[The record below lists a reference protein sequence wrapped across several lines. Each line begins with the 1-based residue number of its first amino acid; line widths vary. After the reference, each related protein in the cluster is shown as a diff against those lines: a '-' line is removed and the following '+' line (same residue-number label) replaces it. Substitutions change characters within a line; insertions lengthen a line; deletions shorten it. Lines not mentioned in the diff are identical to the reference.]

1 MRKENPSIR
10 TEEPEDRLE
19 GRNPVLEALRA
30 GREIDK
36 IMILKGERE
45 GSIVRIAA
53 LAKEKGIV
61 VQEVEKQ
68 KLNALSVT
76 HAHQGVIAFCAAANY
91 KTVEELLAIA
101 EEKGEP
107 PFLLLLD
114 EINDPHNL
122 GSLLRTANC
131 AGVHGVIIP
140 KRRAVGLTA
149 TVAKA
154 SAGAVEYVPVAK
166 VTNLSQ
172 TIDRLKEAGVWIA
185 GADMD
190 GEATFTKANLDGAIC
205 LVIGNEGDGIGALV
219 KKKCDFLVKIPMK
232 GEINSLN
239 ASVAGSLLM
248 YEVVRQR
255 GEGKNN

>member
-1 MRKENPSIR
+1 MRKENPSNSAQ
-10 TEEPEDRLE
+10 EQEDRLE
-19 GRNPVLEALRA
+19 GRNPVMEALRA

-36 IMILKGERE
+36 ILILKGERE
-45 GSIVRIAA
+45 GSVVRIAA
-53 LAKEKGIV
+53 LAREKGIV

-68 KLNALSVT
+68 KLNALSET
-76 HAHQGVIAFCAAANY
+76 HAHQGVIAFCAAAKY
-91 KTVEELLAIA
+91 KTVEELLEIA
-101 EEKGEP
+101 KEKGEP

-131 AGVHGVIIP
+131 AGVHGVVIP

-172 TIDRLKEAGVWIA
+172 TIDRLKEAGLWIA

-190 GEATFTKANLDGAIC
+190 GATSFTEADFKGAIG
-205 LVIGNEGDGIGALV
+205 LVIGNEGEGIGPLV
-219 KKKCDFLVKIPMK
+219 KKKCDFLVQIPMK

-248 YEVVRQR
+248 YEVLRQR
-255 GEGKNN
+255 GEGK